1 MNGKG
6 VSRGTVYTLN
16 ATDRHC
22 ICYGSQSFGSYK
34 ETKTSKTL
42 KACDDIT
49 TGDLIAGP
57 NLRNGRESRDRIGT
71 LQSKENGG
79 YSLNAT
85 HPVRIECLIRRLTP
99 LECCRLQGFPDWWE
113 EGLDGSD
120 SARYRMWGNGVALP
134 CVLYVMEGIAAEE
147 LARYLKE
154 ENEEW

>member
-1 MNGKG
+1 MNGNG

-22 ICYGSQSFGSYK
+22 ICYGIQSFGSYR
-34 ETKTSKTL
+34 ETKTRKTL
-42 KACDDIT
+42 QACDDIT
-49 TGDLIAGP
+49 TGDLIAGLD
-57 NLRNGRESRDRIGT
+57 LRNGRESRDRVGT
-71 LQSKENGG
+71 LQAKENGG

-85 HPVRIECLIRRLTP
+85 HPVRIEGLIRRLTP

-134 CVLYVMEGIAAEE
+134 CVLYVMEGIAAANREE
-147 LARYLKE
+147 RDGKGKVSD
-154 ENEEW
+154 